1 MTITP
6 TAFGDSSVVP
16 ASRGDGVLVTILVAS
31 RNVLSLLQRLA
42 GDVGG
47 LNGLPVELVVAD
59 GGSNDGTVEWLE
71 GRAAS
76 MTPAGLRWFSRP
88 DDGIAEAWNR
98 GLGRA
103 RGEWILFMGADDRLG
118 DRAAWARVLEV
129 LQAAPSEQFLV
140 AFPVR
145 CVSRAGTVLGVR
157 PPRLGPA
164 NRLIQAL
171 NTVPHQGLFHRRCLF
186 DRVGRFD
193 ESFRVVADYELVL
206 RALADGLTVVTHD
219 APIPAAMTFGGL
231 SSHNPLRNV
240 TEMRRAQSVHG
251 IRGLR
256 PAWWAA
262 WARAVSRRAVEGL
275 VGSTAACHLA
285 DAARR
290 LRGLAPV
297 WTIE

>member
-1 MTITP
+1 MTIMPTP
-6 TAFGDSSVVP
+6 FGESSVAP
-16 ASRGDGVLVTILVAS
+16 TPRGDRVLVTILVAS
-31 RNVLSLLQRLA
+31 RNVLPLLQRLA
-42 GDVGG
+42 GDVDG
-47 LNGLPVELVVAD
+47 LNGLPVELTVAD

-71 GRAAS
+71 GRASPGSQAK
-76 MTPAGLRWFSRP
+76 LRWLSRP
-88 DDGIAEAWNR
+88 DEGIAEAWNR
-98 GLGRA
+98 GLGLA

-129 LQAAPSEQFLV
+129 LEATPADQCLV

-164 NRLIQAL
+164 NRLIEAL
-171 NTVPHQGLFHRRCLF
+171 NTVPHQGLFHRRSLF
-186 DRVGRFD
+186 ERVGRFD

-206 RALADGLTVVTHD
+206 RALANGLTVATHD
-219 APIPAAMTFGGL
+219 GPIPAAMTFGGV

-240 TEMRRAQSVHG
+240 AEMRRAQGVHG

-262 WARAVSRRAVEGL
+262 WARAVGRRAVEGV
-275 VGSTAACHLA
+275 VGSAAACQLA

-290 LRGLAPV
+290 LRGLSPV